1 MNALI
6 DLKYS
11 SKAIPTIPVGHK
23 DYVWHGA
30 ADTDVQRTWKRF
42 GWKAVNGSEAGERKV
57 VEDVRPLRKVVR
69 VVRRGAGQAGVDM
82 PTMLG
87 QARQQST

>member
-1 MNALI
+1 MSALI

-42 GWKAVNGSEAGERKV
+42 GWKAVHGTEVGEREV
-57 VEDVRPLRKVVR
+57 VETVRPVRKVVR
-69 VVRRGAGQAGVDM
+69 VVRRGAGQASVDM
-82 PTMLG
+82 PAVLG
-87 QARQQST
+87 QASQQAA